1 MTTPTLPA
9 PGTARPRPAAV
20 EAVAVPAPYLA
31 RRAWIGEYFDRTAA
45 AAWKA
50 LTSDAPVSRVRE
62 TVRAGRDRMRATLL
76 GWLPPDLS
84 GRRILDAG
92 CGTGQLAVELARR
105 GAEVVAVDLSPTLV
119 AHARERAEAAGVT
132 VAFHAGDMLD
142 PSFGTFDAL
151 VAMDSL
157 IHYELPDAMHALAA
171 LAPRMREQM
180 LVTLVPR
187 TPLLVAMRA
196 VGRLFPRQDRAPAVV
211 PVSETA
217 FRRALLG
224 TPTMDRWGMV
234 TTRTIHSGFYRST
247 ALVLRHGSFRHGG
260 VAAGAPGAG
269 AVPLPGGN
277 AWR

>member
-9 PGTARPRPAAV
+9 PGAARPRAAAP
-20 EAVAVPAPYLA
+20 EGAAAPVPAPYLA
-31 RRAWIGEYFDRTAA
+31 RRAWIGHYFDRTAA
-45 AAWKA
+45 AAWQA

-84 GRRILDAG
+84 GKRVLDAG

-119 AHARERAEAAGVT
+119 DHARARADEAGVA

-142 PSFGTFDAL
+142 PAFGTFDL
-151 VAMDSL
+151 VVAMDSL
-157 IHYELPDAMHALAA
+157 IHYELPDTMHALAT
-171 LAPRMREQM
+171 LAPRVREQM

-196 VGRLFPRQDRAPAVV
+196 VGRLFPRADRAPAVV
-211 PVSETA
+211 PVAEGA
-217 FRRALLG
+217 FRRALLA
-224 TPTMDRWGMV
+224 TPSMDRWGMV
-234 TTRTIHSGFYRST
+234 TTRTVHAGFYRST
-247 ALVLRHGSFRHGG
+247 ALVLRQGTFRPGG
-260 VAAGAPGAG
+260 RPPVAAPPGR
-269 AVPLPGGN
+269 PGGD